1 MPQKELD
8 TQRYLTLK
16 KELEREILAKLKAI
30 EEKVLTK
37 TSGSHATDVQVLIMV
52 QDELEDVLL
61 NWEDEVILSSGRN
74 SGFDLDEE
82 DDF

>member
-1 MPQKELD
+1 MSQKDLD

-16 KELEREILAKLKAI
+16 KELEREILAKLKTI

-52 QDELEDVLL
+52 QDELDDVLL